1 MQQGC
6 AKPLKITPK
15 EILMFQSE
23 FYYVPLTR
31 SAAEI
36 AAEARIRERELVL
49 MQAIERTERARA
61 KSRRGLLGF
70 LTSLIAG

>member
-1 MQQGC
+1 
-6 AKPLKITPK
+6 
-15 EILMFQSE
+15 MFQSE

-61 KSRRGLLGF
+61 RSRKGFLGF